1 MQTVEEALSALSTN
15 ARNAEA
21 WEIIASDVYKP
32 LLAYVASLLLTFRVA
47 AGETAHDIV
56 QQVLLTFYEHLTKS
70 SLDIKSAKALHSYL
84 RTSCRNLLID
94 KYRHQRHAE
103 QFVDFLAL
111 KFSKAFQDES
121 SLYKTIF
128 LDEIIQKL
136 PPDCGSL
143 FRQYVSEDLSPAE
156 IADRVGASPATFY
169 SRWYRCIQKAKE
181 VFLKRK
187 GEVKRL

>member
-1 MQTVEEALSALSTN
+1 MQTIEEALAALGVN
-15 ARNAEA
+15 PRDADA
-21 WEIIASDVYKP
+21 WETIASDVYQP

-56 QQVLLTFYEHLTKS
+56 QQVLLSFYEHLTKGKLEIRS
-70 SLDIKSAKALHSYL
+70 TKALHGYL
-84 RTSCRNLLID
+84 RTSCRNLLIN
-94 KYRHQRHAE
+94 KYRHQRHAD

-136 PPDCGSL
+136 PPECGSL
-143 FRQYVSEDLSPAE
+143 FRQYVTEDLSPAE
-156 IADRVGASPATFY
+156 IADRVGASPAMFY

-187 GEVKRL
+187 GEVKRS